1 LTVTFSKWTL
11 WWYCLYLKYSY
22 VRGRRDKIK
31 WDLLS
36 EGIEDSIDAV
46 AKANLNLEIL
56 SNTVLSVWEKNGT
69 SIGVKDEYV
78 LTYIVCDD
86 TEECRN
92 SHQLGTTTD
101 LKLFKS

>member
-1 LTVTFSKWTL
+1 MDTVVVLSIFKIL
-11 WWYCLYLKYSY
+11 IYAY

-69 SIGVKDEYV
+69 SIGEKM
-78 LTYIVCDD
+78 
-86 TEECRN
+86 N
-92 SHQLGTTTD
+92 M
-101 LKLFKS
+101 F